1 MADAVLDGISYF
13 TNGLCIPTNVVDG
26 VAYFTNG
33 LVIPTGVAPIVP
45 GGGVGGARNARDR
58 FINQAKDEAE
68 LIQTLIFL
76 ITVVDE

>member
-1 MADAVLDGISYF
+1 
-13 TNGLCIPTNVVDG
+13 
-26 VAYFTNG
+26 
-33 LVIPTGVAPIVP
+33 VP